1 VSLAVPTSIRLS
13 SEVEGRLNRLAMKTG
28 RTKAFYLRRLIEE
41 NLDVLEDAYLGQA
54 AWEAFQASGARAI
67 PLDSLK
73 RDLGLE
79 D

>member
-1 VSLAVPTSIRLS
+1 
-13 SEVEGRLNRLAMKTG
+13 MKTG

>member
-1 VSLAVPTSIRLS
+1 VPTSIRLS
-13 SEVEGRLNRLAMKTG
+13 SEVEDRLNRLAMKTG

-41 NLDVLEDAYLGQA
+41 NLEDLEDAYLGQA

-73 RDLGLE
+73 LDLGLE

>member
-1 VSLAVPTSIRLS
+1 MPTSIRLS
-13 SEVEGRLNRLAMKTG
+13 SEVEDRLNRLAMKTG

-41 NLDVLEDAYLGQA
+41 NLEDLEDAYLGQA
-54 AWEAFQASGARAI
+54 AWEAFQASGDRAI

-73 RDLGLE
+73 LDLGLE

>member
-1 VSLAVPTSIRLS
+1 MPTSIRLS
-13 SEVEGRLNRLAMKTG
+13 SEVEDRLNRLAMKTG

-41 NLDVLEDAYLGQA
+41 NLEDLEDDYLGQA

-67 PLDSLK
+67 TLDSLK
-73 RDLGLE
+73 LDLGLE

>member
-1 VSLAVPTSIRLS
+1 MPTSIRLS
-13 SEVEGRLNRLAMKTG
+13 SEVEDRLNRLAMKTG
-28 RTKAFYLRRLIEE
+28 RTKAFYLRRLIED
-41 NLDVLEDAYLGQA
+41 NLDDLEDAYLGQV
-54 AWEAFQASGARAI
+54 AWEAFQANGAPAI